1 MYNPVSTY
9 RIQFHKDFNFTAF
22 ESIIPYLQSLG
33 VKTIYASPIFESTP
47 GSTHGYDALN
57 SNSVNPE
64 IGNEEKLRELSKK
77 LKQHNIG
84 WLQDIVPNHMAFDT
98 RNPWVMDLLEKGPQS
113 IYAHF
118 FDITWTSNLH
128 QGRIMVP
135 FLGSSLEEVIKKGE
149 LKLSY
154 EAHKFVFH
162 YYEAIYP
169 LHPSSY
175 ATILNVNKGPQAIQ
189 QLLQQMQGIKQ
200 VEDRKA
206 YAEEWNEFLMQ
217 LAGLMRNKIV
227 RRSIDEALELFNN
240 DREKLLEL
248 ANEQAY
254 RLCHWQETDSQ
265 INYRRFFTVNGLICL
280 NIHDTEV
287 MDEHHR
293 LIQSLVDEGIL
304 SGLRIDHIDGL
315 YNPTQYLGQL
325 RQKMGDDTYV
335 IVEKILGPGESLP
348 KHWPVQGNTG
358 YDFLSLVN
366 NLLTQKSSEEPFT
379 QFYYALVNDHRSVPQ
394 QVRDKKAHILYH
406 HMGGELENLYQ
417 LFMESALVSQEDYA
431 QMRTEDI
438 KTAIAE
444 FLIHC
449 PVYRYYGNDLP
460 LSDEELKPIQTVLQQ
475 AKVSRPDLL
484 MAFDL
489 LEKVILY
496 RPQQADDD
504 YNKRALHFY
513 QRCMQF
519 TGPLMAKGVEDT
531 LMYTFNRFIGHNEV
545 GDSPEAF
552 GITPKEFH
560 HAMIERQ
567 KYWPLSLNATATHD
581 TKRGEDIRARLNV
594 LTDLPGEWLK
604 AVEKW
609 QKLNAGLKQNGAPDA
624 NDEYFIYQTL
634 VGTYPMAGD
643 NIQEYSER
651 LQKYLQKALRE
662 AKRHSNWTSP
672 NETYESETKSFAV
685 GLLDKSKPLWK
696 SFENFQQK
704 IMDFGIVNSLA
715 QSVLKFTCPGVPDV
729 YQGCELWDLSFV
741 DPDNR
746 RPVNYAERQA
756 VLEEINSKKEKPELL
771 QDLWDNRHNAGIKLW
786 LTQELFELRKQY
798 PSLFTNGDYIPVKIE
813 GRYKNNVF
821 AYARKHQHKWFVI
834 AIPLHT
840 AQLCT
845 KQGKEI
851 LDIDWDDTK
860 IILPKGVDKDWEH
873 VFLNKKDTH
882 EKEILVQHLFQ
893 KLPFS
898 ILKGRQ
904 VINERRAGI
913 LLHITSLPS
922 AFGIGDLGPEAY
934 AFADFLSRSNQR
946 YWQLLPL
953 NPIEEGQAHS
963 PYSSI
968 SSRAGNVLF
977 ISPEGL
983 VRIGLLQPED
993 LAPYYLP
1000 QEGKARYGDAER
1012 IKKELFDKAFSNYK
1026 SGLFELM
1033 QIEFQQFREKEK
1045 AWLNDFALYLVLKQK
1060 NSGKPW
1066 YEWEEAYKLRNE
1078 TALQKLAKES
1088 VEEIEKVEWIQF
1100 LFAGQWKDLKTYC
1113 NELGIELIGDL
1124 PIYVSYDSA
1133 DVWANRELFCLD
1145 DKGARTGLA
1154 GVPPDAFSE
1163 DGQLWGMPVYRWD
1176 VLEQRGYDWWVDRLK
1191 KNSELFDSVRLDH
1204 FRAFADYWEVPAG
1217 EATAKNGQWKLG
1229 PGAHFFETIKTA
1241 LGELPFVAEDLGEI
1255 NDAVVKLRDQFQLP
1269 GMKILQFAF
1278 DESMPGSEYIPHN
1291 YTKNFIVYTGTHDNN
1306 TVRGWYRDEAD
1317 NETKIRLQQYVGRA
1331 LTEDDIPHV
1340 LCRMAYASVANVVIL
1355 PMQDILGLD
1364 GLARMNTPAS
1374 GQNNWAW
1381 RLLPG
1386 QITTEAENNLIQ
1398 WTAIYNRE

>member
-57 SNSVNPE
+57 SNTVNPE

-77 LKQHNIG
+77 LKQHTIG

-118 FDITWTSNLH
+118 FDVTWTSNLH

-248 ANEQAY
+248 ANEQTY

-335 IVEKILGPGESLP
+335 IVEKILEPGESLP

-366 NLLTQKSSEEPFT
+366 NLLTQKNSEEPFA
-379 QFYYALVNDHRSVPQ
+379 QFYYALVNDHRSLPQ

-460 LSDEELKPIQTVLQQ
+460 LSDEELKPIHTVLQQ
-475 AKVSRPDLL
+475 AMVSRPDLV

-489 LEKVILY
+489 LEKVILH

-531 LMYTFNRFIGHNEV
+531 LMYTYNYFIAHNEV
-545 GDSPEAF
+545 GDSPDAF
-552 GITPKEFH
+552 GLLPKEFH
-560 HAMIERQ
+560 VAMKNRQ
-567 KYWPLSLNATATHD
+567 KHWPLSLNATATHD
-581 TKRGEDIRARLNV
+581 TKRGEDVRARLNV
-594 LTDLPGEWLK
+594 LSDLPTEWLK
-604 AVEKW
+604 KVEEW
-609 QKLNAGLKQNGAPDA
+609 QSMNATVKENDAPDSSE
-624 NDEYFIYQTL
+624 EYFIYQTL
-634 VGTYPMAGD
+634 AGTYPMPGEEEDEFEQRFTAF
-643 NIQEYSER
+643 
-651 LQKYLQKALRE
+651 LQKALRE
-662 AKRHSNWTSP
+662 AKQNSNWTTP
-672 NETYESETKSFAV
+672 NEEYETAAAGFAKK
-685 GLLDKSKPLWK
+685 LLNSK
-696 SFENFQQK
+696 ENFWESFVKFHSQ
-704 IMDFGIVNSLA
+704 IVDHGIINSLS
-715 QSVLKFTCPGVPDV
+715 QLLLKFTCPGVPDI

-746 RPVNYAERQA
+746 RPVDY
-756 VLEEINSKKEKPELL
+756 EKRMHWLNEFSENNIDENFYG
-771 QDLWDNRHNAGIKLW
+771 QLWDDRYSGKIKLW
-786 LTQELFELRKQY
+786 LT
-798 PSLFTNGDYIPVKIE
+798 
-813 GRYKNNVF
+813 
-821 AYARKHQHKWFVI
+821 
-834 AIPLHT
+834 
-840 AQLCT
+840 
-845 KQGKEI
+845 
-851 LDIDWDDTK
+851 
-860 IILPKGVDKDWEH
+860 
-873 VFLNKKDTH
+873 NK
-882 EKEILVQHLFQ
+882 
-893 KLPFS
+893 
-898 ILKGRQ
+898 
-904 VINERRAGI
+904 
-913 LLHITSLPS
+913 
-922 AFGIGDLGPEAY
+922 
-934 AFADFLSRSNQR
+934 
-946 YWQLLPL
+946 
-953 NPIEEGQAHS
+953 
-963 PYSSI
+963 
-968 SSRAGNVLF
+968 
-977 ISPEGL
+977 
-983 VRIGLLQPED
+983 LLQW
-993 LAPYYLP
+993 
-1000 QEGKARYGDAER
+1000 R
-1012 IKKELFDKAFSNYK
+1012 KE
-1026 SGLFELM
+1026 
-1033 QIEFQQFREKEK
+1033 Q
-1045 AWLNDFALYLVLKQK
+1045 
-1060 NSGKPW
+1060 
-1066 YEWEEAYKLRNE
+1066 
-1078 TALQKLAKES
+1078 
-1088 VEEIEKVEWIQF
+1088 
-1100 LFAGQWKDLKTYC
+1100 
-1113 NELGIELIGDL
+1113 
-1124 PIYVSYDSA
+1124 
-1133 DVWANRELFCLD
+1133 
-1145 DKGARTGLA
+1145 
-1154 GVPPDAFSE
+1154 
-1163 DGQLWGMPVYRWD
+1163 
-1176 VLEQRGYDWWVDRLK
+1176 
-1191 KNSELFDSVRLDH
+1191 
-1204 FRAFADYWEVPAG
+1204 
-1217 EATAKNGQWKLG
+1217 
-1229 PGAHFFETIKTA
+1229 
-1241 LGELPFVAEDLGEI
+1241 
-1255 NDAVVKLRDQFQLP
+1255 
-1269 GMKILQFAF
+1269 
-1278 DESMPGSEYIPHN
+1278 
-1291 YTKNFIVYTGTHDNN
+1291 
-1306 TVRGWYRDEAD
+1306 
-1317 NETKIRLQQYVGRA
+1317 
-1331 LTEDDIPHV
+1331 
-1340 LCRMAYASVANVVIL
+1340 
-1355 PMQDILGLD
+1355 
-1364 GLARMNTPAS
+1364 
-1374 GQNNWAW
+1374 
-1381 RLLPG
+1381 
-1386 QITTEAENNLIQ
+1386 
-1398 WTAIYNRE
+1398 